1 MKTIITRVGEG
12 SKLVLTGDVDQIDNR
27 FLSR

>member
-1 MKTIITRVGEG
+1 MKTIIARVGEG